1 MASNT
6 SMIPSAKDL
15 IMVFP
20 RLAQR
25 AGSFAWYLPDQ
36 MDSML
41 SKIRNGGSVIAH
53 ATGANTSAP
62 SVTTSS
68 ASIFIQNTAIPEAS
82 VAGNSTGL
90 FSWVSSTVHF
100 EGFRGFG
107 GMFSYFG
114 SRWALATFAVSIFL
128 NRTHF
133 YASSR
138 QNLELKW
145 KTRLLLYATPIA
157 LLLFQTL
164 WVLQAMRCQTSPDF
178 AFYRYRDPD
187 KNLTINFG
195 GEGGFM
201 HRLSSTLLFW
211 QDDSASC
218 DAMSMSIKDDNK
230 FNVLGSFSFVWPF
243 FITICVSQ
251 FMETLACALQ
261 GRQPMQETGMT
272 TFEHSL
278 AFAECEAMIS
288 NALGLGIF
296 NASKQDRPAE
306 SSNSSSSSSGDQL
319 LLTKSMIL
327 RRLNVPS
334 EVLLISFI
342 SCLSHLSSAILA
354 VSGKRHKYRL
364 LNTGIW
370 AMCYLS
376 AFIWSF
382 FRVMSSPF
390 GGDNDLG
397 ILRFPTVC
405 IIGFIPH
412 ILILFG
418 ISVCAFIYGTALIV
432 TMVSLPPDAPP
443 DLTLRQRFSVA
454 FDNLQANV
462 QFSSSSSIKLNWH
475 EDFYTNLLKVGFN
488 ILTAASEAVYLNEG
502 SRIKIYDMTWLEQ
515 KRLRELVKSHKEKSR
530 PAIPEELQGQE
541 IARGLEYSD
550 TNVSESSSGYAK
562 ERKSRSKK
570 RGTSESGHADS
581 GLGLSE
587 RRSRWELVVEFL
599 NGVVLLVAR
608 ILARSTAGVLG
619 KLGIETR
626 PAWLL
631 RYAGYSSG
639 SKVRSRKH
647 PSRNANLRDFW
658 VIGEDGALTLPKDTN
673 VDVEQETRQRLH
685 AMSRGVTEE
694 QVEDNLYQ
702 WWKGGGWWGDL
713 DSSGDYAPT
722 AHGND
727 EDDLT
732 SVISASDVSSV
743 AGSGWETD
751 GQLTPTEDD
760 PFPGRGQPGGGRGT
774 SGLDIAE
781 LSRLLDPRS
790 AEERE
795 EARILSRHLQSNDI
809 MTRSQYRRRVNQ
821 EKARLLS
828 LPGQALSSQQ
838 LRADAELDEER
849 ALEQFIL
856 ERREK
861 TRANATQ
868 AQSWMSGAEGMGA
881 GGPQCVV
888 CQSNPRAI
896 LVWPCGCLSIC
907 DECRVGVAARNFASC
922 LCCRT
927 NVVAYSRLYV
937 P

>member
-1 MASNT
+1 MATNS

-15 IMVFP
+15 IMVLP

-25 AGSFAWYLPDQ
+25 AGSFALYLPDQ
-36 MDSML
+36 VDSVF
-41 SKIRNGGSVIAH
+41 SKIRNGGSIIAD
-53 ATGANTSAP
+53 ATTANTSGPTA
-62 SVTTSS
+62 TTSS
-68 ASIFIQNTAIPEAS
+68 ATFFIQNTAAAAAVPTP
-82 VAGNSTGL
+82 GDGTGL
-90 FSWVSSTVHF
+90 FSWVSSTMHF

-145 KTRLLLYATPIA
+145 KTRLFLYATPIG
-157 LLLFQTL
+157 LLLVQML

-178 AFYRYRDPD
+178 ALYRYGDPD
-187 KNLTINFG
+187 KNLAINFG

-201 HRLSSTLLFW
+201 YRLSSTLLFW
-211 QDDSASC
+211 QDDAASC
-218 DAMSMSIKDDNK
+218 DAMSMSIKDGDK
-230 FNVLGSFSFVWPF
+230 LNVLGSFSFVWPF
-243 FITICVSQ
+243 FVTICVSQ
-251 FMETLACALQ
+251 FVETLACALQ
-261 GRQPMQETGMT
+261 GRQPVQETGMT

-288 NALGLGIF
+288 NALGLGMF
-296 NASKQDRPAE
+296 NAKDRSAE
-306 SSNSSSSSSGDQL
+306 SSSASSGGADQI
-319 LLTKSMIL
+319 LLTRAMIL

-354 VSGKRHKYRL
+354 VSGKRHKVRL
-364 LNTGIW
+364 VNTGIW
-370 AMCYLS
+370 ALCYLS
-376 AFIWSF
+376 AFLWSF
-382 FRVMSSPF
+382 ARVMANPI

-412 ILILFG
+412 ILILSG
-418 ISVCAFIYGTALIV
+418 ISICAFIYGLALLV
-432 TMVSLPPDAPP
+432 TVIQLPPDAPP
-443 DLTLRQRFSVA
+443 DLSLRQRFSVA
-454 FDNLQANV
+454 FANLQANV
-462 QFSSSSSIKLNWH
+462 QFSSSSSIKLNWN

-502 SRIKIYDMTWLEQ
+502 SKIKIHDMTWLEQ
-515 KRLRELVKSHKEKSR
+515 KRLRELVASR
-530 PAIPEELQGQE
+530 QDKLPTIPEELQGGE
-541 IARGLEYSD
+541 IARGLEYQDS
-550 TNVSESSSGYAK
+550 NVTGSQSGYAK

-570 RGTSESGHADS
+570 RGTPESSAGDS

-608 ILARSTAGVLG
+608 IFARLVAALLS
-619 KLGIETR
+619 KLGIESR

-631 RYAGYSSG
+631 RYAGHVNDG
-639 SKVRSRKH
+639 KVRSRRH
-647 PSRNANLRDFW
+647 MGRQSNWRDFW
-658 VIGEDGALTLPKDTN
+658 VIAEDGSLVLPKDTN
-673 VDVEQETRQRLH
+673 VDVEHETRQRLM
-685 AMSRGVTEE
+685 AMSRNATDE
-694 QVEDNLYQ
+694 QVDDNLYQ

-713 DSSGDYAPT
+713 DASGSYAPST
-722 AHGND
+722 TD
-727 EDDLT
+727 DDDLT
-732 SVISASDVSSV
+732 SVVSASDAASV
-743 AGSGWETD
+743 ASSDWETD
-751 GQLTPTEDD
+751 GQMTPTEEN
-760 PFPGRGQPGGGRGT
+760 PYPGRHQGGSDR
-774 SGLDIAE
+774 SLDMTE
-781 LSRLLDPRS
+781 LSRLLNPKS

-795 EARILSRHLQSNDI
+795 EARILSRHLQSNEI
-809 MTRSQYRRRVNQ
+809 MTRSQYRRRINQ
-821 EKARLLS
+821 DKARLLS
-828 LPGQALSSQQ
+828 HPRQTQTAAQ
-838 LRADAELDEER
+838 LRAEAEMDEER
-849 ALEQFIL
+849 ALEQYIL
-856 ERREK
+856 HQREK
-861 TRANATQ
+861 AKANSVHGKT
-868 AQSWMSGAEGMGA
+868 WMSGAEGMGA

-907 DECRVGVAARNFASC
+907 DECRVGVAARNFSSC

>member
-1 MASNT
+1 MTTNT
-6 SMIPSAKDL
+6 SIIPTAKDL

-41 SKIRNGGSVIAH
+41 SKIRNGGSVIAD
-53 ATGANTSAP
+53 ATAANKSIPIA
-62 SVTTSS
+62 TSS
-68 ASIFIQNTAIPEAS
+68 ASLFIQNTAVPEAS
-82 VAGNSTGL
+82 AIANSTGL
-90 FSWVSSTVHF
+90 FSWVSSSVHF

-145 KTRLLLYATPIA
+145 RTRLLLYITPIV
-157 LLLFQTL
+157 LLLAQTL
-164 WVLQAMRCQTSPDF
+164 WVLQAMKCQTSPDF

-187 KNLTINFG
+187 KNLAINFG

-201 HRLSSTLLFW
+201 HQLSSALLFW
-211 QDDSASC
+211 QDDAASC
-218 DAMSMSIKDDNK
+218 DAMSMSIKDDNRL
-230 FNVLGSFSFVWPF
+230 NVLGSFSFVWPF
-243 FITICVSQ
+243 FITICISQ
-251 FMETLACALQ
+251 FVETLSCALQ
-261 GRQPMQETGMT
+261 GRQPVQETGMT

-288 NALGLGIF
+288 NALGLGVF
-296 NASKQDRPAE
+296 NPSKPDRPAE
-306 SSNSSSSSSGDQL
+306 SSTNSSSTGGDQL
-319 LLTKSMIL
+319 LLTRSMIL

-364 LNTGIW
+364 VNTGIW
-370 AMCYLS
+370 ALCYLS

-382 FRVMSSPF
+382 FRVMASPF

-418 ISVCAFIYGTALIV
+418 IAICGFIYGTALIV
-432 TMVSLPPDAPP
+432 TMVSLPPDAPSE
-443 DLTLRQRFSVA
+443 LTLRQRFSVA

-502 SRIKIYDMTWLEQ
+502 SRIKIHDMTWLEQ
-515 KRLRELVKSHKEKSR
+515 KRLRELIKSHREKTR
-530 PAIPEELQGQE
+530 PAMPEELQGQE
-541 IARGLEYSD
+541 IAPGLEYSD
-550 TNVSESSSGYAK
+550 SAVSESSSGYAK
-562 ERKSRSKK
+562 ERKSKSKK
-570 RGTSESGHADS
+570 RGASESGHADS

-587 RRSRWELVVEFL
+587 RRSRWELVIEFL

-608 ILARSTAGVLG
+608 ILARLTSTILT

-631 RYAGYSSG
+631 RYAGYTRG
-639 SKVRSRKH
+639 IKVTSRRH
-647 PSRNANLRDFW
+647 GARQPNLRDFW
-658 VIGEDGALTLPKDTN
+658 VIGEDGALALPKDTN
-673 VDVEQETRQRLH
+673 VDVEHETRQRLR
-685 AMSRGVTEE
+685 AMSGDVTED

-702 WWKGGGWWGDL
+702 WWKGGGWWGDV
-713 DSSGDYAPT
+713 DSSGTYAPSN
-722 AHGND
+722 HD
-727 EDDLT
+727 DDDLT
-732 SVISASDVSSV
+732 SVISASESASV
-743 AGSGWETD
+743 ISSGWETD
-751 GQLTPTEDD
+751 GQTTPTEGD
-760 PFPGRGQPGGGRGT
+760 PFPGRRQNRGER
-774 SGLDIAE
+774 GLDMAD
-781 LSRLLDPRS
+781 LARLLDPKS

-795 EARILSRHLQSNDI
+795 EARILSRHLQTNEI
-809 MTRSQYRRRVNQ
+809 MTRAQYRRKVNQ

-828 LPGQALSSQQ
+828 LPGQALSTQDI
-838 LRADAELDEER
+838 RAEAELDEER

-856 ERREK
+856 EQREK
-861 TRANATQ
+861 KQ
-868 AQSWMSGAEGMGA
+868 ARSAQGQTWESGAEGMGA

-888 CQSNPRAI
+888 CQSSPRAI

-907 DECRVGVAARNFASC
+907 DECRVGVAARNFSSC